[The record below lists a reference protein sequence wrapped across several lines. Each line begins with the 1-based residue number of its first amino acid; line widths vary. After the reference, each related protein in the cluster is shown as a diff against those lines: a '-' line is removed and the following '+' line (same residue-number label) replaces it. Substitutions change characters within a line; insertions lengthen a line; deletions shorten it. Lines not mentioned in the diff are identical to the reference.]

1 MCNGK
6 KGCCSGTDIM
16 KECGC
21 NSQRNAKFLMPS
33 ILLLLVE
40 NPSYGY
46 QIMDDLGKKGLQ
58 EGPSD
63 PAAIYRIL
71 RQLEENSM
79 VTSKWNTK
87 ASGPA
92 RRLYR
97 ITAKGCEL
105 LEAWSLMIEQRKSHL
120 ERFLTLYRK
129 SASVLKKARNV
140 KR

>member
-1 MCNGK
+1 
-6 KGCCSGTDIM
+6 
-16 KECGC
+16 
-21 NSQRNAKFLMPS
+21 MPS

-46 QIMDDLGKKGLQ
+46 QLMDNLDKKELQ

-63 PAAIYRIL
+63 PAGTYRIL
-71 RQLEENSM
+71 RQLEENGM
-79 VTSKWNTK
+79 VISKWNTK
-87 ASGPA
+87 VSGPA

-105 LEAWSLMIEQRKSHL
+105 LEAWSLMIEQRKSRL

-129 SASVLKKARNV
+129 ITVAKKKGKNV